1 MRFLEL
7 ITNQIHTHPERIWC
21 AIENTRF
28 TYGDLSDYIQDYQVS
43 ITESE
48 GPIGVVLRN
57 DFATYAAL
65 IVCWLSG
72 KAYVPLNPDY
82 PIQRLQDIIEASDL
96 TRILDSQKIGLPQ
109 IKNIELITKQPFN
122 SFRWKLIT
130 PETNDN
136 AYILFTSGTTGK
148 PKGVPITFNNL
159 QAFFDGFFELGYA
172 LDSQDKFLQMFEL
185 TFDLSVMSF
194 GVPTLL
200 GASFYVP
207 SQKLVKP
214 LALYDTLDSENIS
227 FALMVPSAVE
237 MLAPYADEMEL
248 PHLKVSQFCGEAL
261 KLSQVAIWAN
271 ACPQTQIDNVYGP
284 TEATIYCT
292 RYTVPNDLTHCLHK
306 NGIVCIGKP
315 MKTVSLA
322 LDDTQELCLGGDQTT
337 KGYLHANEDQRSK
350 FFKNDGIW
358 FYKSGDIASFDGTN
372 YFCHGR
378 SDDQIKIQGY
388 RVELSEIEFAG
399 TKILPETQN
408 RCLAVETDKGWELHL
423 VFDIEK
429 NAIHNSEVNKHLPD
443 YMHIKEI
450 HAVHPFPLN
459 ANGKVDKK
467 ALHALIVAN
476 SKK

>member
-7 ITNQIHTHPERIWC
+7 IATQIHTQPERTWC
-21 AIENTRF
+21 AIENELF
-28 TYGDLSDYIQDYQVS
+28 TYGDLSNYIQDYQLS
-43 ITESE
+43 IAANN

-57 DFATYAAL
+57 DFETYAAL
-65 IVCWLSG
+65 IACWMCG
-72 KAYVPLNPDY
+72 KTYVPLNPDY
-82 PIQRLQDIIEASDL
+82 PIQRLLDIIEASGL
-96 TRILDSQKIGLPQ
+96 KRILDAQHIGLPQ

-130 PETNDN
+130 TETSDN

-148 PKGVPITFNNL
+148 PKGVPISFANL
-159 QAFFDGFFELGYA
+159 QAFFDGFWELGYA
-172 LDSQDKFLQMFEL
+172 LSDQDKFLQMFEL

-207 SQKLVKP
+207 SQKMVKP
-214 LALYDTLDSENIS
+214 LALYDTLESENIS

-237 MLAPYADEMEL
+237 MLAPYADELDL

-292 RYTVPNDLTHCLHK
+292 RYTVPSDLTYCLHK
-306 NGIVCIGKP
+306 KGIVCIGKP
-315 MKTVSLA
+315 MKAVSLF

-337 KGYLHANEDQRSK
+337 KGYLHASEEQRSK
-350 FFKNDGIW
+350 FFENNGIW
-358 FYKSGDIASFDGTN
+358 FYKSGDIASFDGDN

-399 TKILPETQN
+399 TKILPEIQN
-408 RCLAVETDKGWELHL
+408 RCLAVETSNGWELHL
-423 VFDIEK
+423 VFDMDSTQTIL
-429 NAIHNSEVNKHLPD
+429 SEINEHLPE
-443 YMHIKEI
+443 YMHIKAV

-459 ANGKVDKK
+459 SNGKVDKK
-467 ALHALIVAN
+467 ALKGIIDAQ
-476 SKK
+476 

>member
-1 MRFLEL
+1 MHFPEL
-7 ITNQIHTHPERIWC
+7 IANQIHLHPERTWC
-21 AIENTRF
+21 VIEQRTF
-28 TYGDLSDYIQDYQVS
+28 TYGDLSHYIQEHQLS
-43 ITESE
+43 IADTK
-48 GPIGVVLRN
+48 GPIGVVLRD
-57 DFATYAAL
+57 DFETYAAL
-65 IVCWLSG
+65 IACWMSA

-82 PIQRLQDIIEASDL
+82 PTQRLQDIIDASGL
-96 TRILDSQKIGLPQ
+96 KRILDSQNIGLPP
-109 IKNIELITKQPFN
+109 IKNIELLTKQVLN

-130 PETNDN
+130 PENRDN

-148 PKGVPITFNNL
+148 PKGVPITYGNL

-172 LDSQDKFLQMFEL
+172 LDSHDKFLQMFEL

-194 GVPTLL
+194 GIPTLL

-207 SQKLVKP
+207 SQTLVKP
-214 LALYDTLDSENIS
+214 LALYDTLESQEIS

-237 MLAPYADEMEL
+237 MLAPYADELEL

-261 KLSQVAIWAN
+261 KLSQVSIWAS

-292 RYTVPNDLTHCLHK
+292 RYTVPSDLNYCLHK

-315 MKTVSLA
+315 MKTVSLM
-322 LDDTQELCLGGDQTT
+322 LDEAQELCLGGDQTT
-337 KGYLHANEDQRSK
+337 KGYLHANEEQRSK
-350 FFKNDGIW
+350 FFEKDGIW
-358 FYKSGDIASFDGTN
+358 FYKSGDIGSIDGGN

-399 TKILPETQN
+399 SKILPEIQN
-408 RCLAVETDKGWELHL
+408 RCLAVETSNGWELHL
-423 VFDIEK
+423 VFDMDSTRTTL
-429 NAIHNSEVNKHLPD
+429 SEINEHLPE
-443 YMHIKEI
+443 YMHIKAV

-459 ANGKVDKK
+459 SNGKVDKK
-467 ALHALIVAN
+467 ALKGIIDAR
-476 SKK
+476 

>member
-1 MRFLEL
+1 MRFPEL
-7 ITNQIHTHPERIWC
+7 IANQLHSHPERTWC
-21 AIENTRF
+21 VIEQKIF
-28 TYGDLSDYIQDYQVS
+28 TYGDLSHYIQDHQLS
-43 ITESE
+43 ISQSE
-48 GPIGVVLRN
+48 GSIGVVLRN
-57 DFATYAAL
+57 DFETYAAL
-65 IVCWLSG
+65 IACWMCG

-82 PIQRLQDIIEASDL
+82 PTQRLHDIVEASAL
-96 TRILDSQKIGLPQ
+96 NWVLDSHNIGLPQ
-109 IKNIELITKQPFN
+109 IKNLELITKQSLQ
-122 SFRWKLIT
+122 SFQWKLIT
-130 PETNDN
+130 AEISDN

-148 PKGVPITFNNL
+148 PKGVPITFGNL
-159 QAFFDGFFELGYA
+159 QAFFDGFWELGYA
-172 LDSQDKFLQMFEL
+172 LTDQDKFLQMFEL

-214 LALYDTLDSENIS
+214 LALYDTLESENIS

-237 MLAPYADEMEL
+237 MLAPYADELEL

-261 KLSQVAIWAN
+261 KLSQVAIWAK

-292 RYTVPNDLTHCLHK
+292 RYTVPSGLTDCLHK

-315 MKTVSLA
+315 MKTVSLL

-337 KGYLHANEDQRSK
+337 KGYLHANEEQRSN
-350 FFKNDGIW
+350 FFEKDGIW
-358 FYKSGDIASFDGTN
+358 FYKSGDIGSFDMED

-388 RVELSEIEFAG
+388 RIELSEIEFAG
-399 TKILPETQN
+399 TKILPETLN
-408 RCLAVETDKGWELHL
+408 RCLAVETINGWELHL
-423 VFDIEK
+423 VFDTEK
-429 NAIHNSEVNKHLPD
+429 IPFDISQVNEHLPE

-450 HAVHPFPLN
+450 HTVHPFPLN

-467 ALHALIVAN
+467 ALKGIIDAN
-476 SKK
+476 F

>member
-1 MRFLEL
+1 MRFPEL
-7 ITNQIHTHPERIWC
+7 IANQIHTHPEKTWC
-21 AIENTRF
+21 VIEQKTF
-28 TYGDLSDYIQDYQVS
+28 TYGDLSNYIQDYQLS
-43 ITESE
+43 ISHSE
-48 GPIGVVLRN
+48 DSIGVVLRN
-57 DFATYAAL
+57 DFETYAAL
-65 IVCWLSG
+65 IACWMCG
-72 KAYVPLNPDY
+72 KSYVPLNPDY
-82 PIQRLQDIIEASDL
+82 PTQRLQDIIDASGL
-96 TRILDSQKIGLPQ
+96 KRVLDSQNIGLPQ
-109 IKNIELITKQPFN
+109 IKKIELLTKQSVN

-130 PETNDN
+130 AENRDN

-148 PKGVPITFNNL
+148 PKGVPITFGNL
-159 QAFFDGFFELGYA
+159 QAFFDGFWELGYD
-172 LDSQDKFLQMFEL
+172 LTDQDKFLQMFEL

-214 LALYDTLDSENIS
+214 LALYDTLESENIS

-237 MLAPYADEMEL
+237 MLAPYADELEL

-261 KLSQVAIWAN
+261 KISQVAVWAK

-292 RYTVPNDLTHCLHK
+292 RYTVPSDLTNCLHK

-315 MKTVSLA
+315 MKTVSLL

-337 KGYLHANEDQRSK
+337 KGYLHANEEQRSK
-350 FFKNDGIW
+350 FFEKDGIW
-358 FYKSGDIASFDGTN
+358 FYKSGDIGSFDKPD

-388 RVELSEIEFAG
+388 RIELSEIEFAG
-399 TKILPETQN
+399 TKILPEILN
-408 RCLAVETDKGWELHL
+408 RCLAVETMNGWELHL
-423 VFDIEK
+423 VFDTEK
-429 NAIHNSEVNKHLPD
+429 IPFDISQVNEHLPD
-443 YMHIKEI
+443 YMHIKEV

-467 ALHALIVAN
+467 ALKGIIDAN
-476 SKK
+476 F